1 MAYSAPAAGV
11 TRAYSVRGRLDNVQ
25 DTVKS
30 SVEMPTFVD
39 NAVLH
44 AEYTRTK
51 DAVSG
56 RMHTLKPP
64 AQSDFQMTHDR
75 RYRFVEEQSAIRLMH
90 ANKPGIDREGQVYFD
105 GNKLTTGGQV
115 PLLTYAEIEHINRL
129 KSESIETATQG
140 SRLVLQNM
148 QGRTL
153 SDVDF
158 TDETH
163 VRLGQKVSVGF
174 RTTDLVQQLFID
186 KLHGLNSVSVG
197 HTFAGPRAGTVSSYK
212 GADLAR
218 HSSSFLSQNFR
229 GVRIPTAL
237 RYIARH
243 DDYALFHDRFGN
255 FLYTPRV
262 FAHTDRTVGQA
273 QGMGESESD
282 PITDVANRLVVTGK
296 PEANNDNNIIVVDD
310 AELQKRHGHIK
321 QEEVT
326 DPTATTEQAARRSAN
341 QLLRANRK
349 AQGAFRSKKHMKSW
363 DLNAGEV
370 VEYQNPADKQVE
382 RVAIIEAKHN
392 LSKNTSEFQFASYQQ
407 GLEGVLQAFG
417 EGQEITTDEEQPDR
431 NLQVIKKEVTGIGRT
446 KINIR
451 MAAYIRHVLGKR
463 HRVYSGDSHKGWD
476 PAQIIDLPQT
486 GIDKHAGF
494 LIGDRKIAKHSGG
507 AHYTTDGTN
516 SIRGALGGGNG
527 SPITN
532 GTNLA
537 GVTLTV
543 TSTAGFPTGTI
554 HISIINGTTGDSA
567 HYTATVASETTFT
580 LAGAAEA
587 GAAAGAWMNASV
599 VRLLRSRSHE
609 AGSPKGLAK
618 TFRRW

>member
-153 SDVDF
+153 EDIDF

-494 LIGDRKIAKHSGG
+494 LIGDRKIAKHSAGTV
-507 AHYTTDGTN
+507 YTTDGAN

>member
-25 DTVKS
+25 DTIKS

-75 RYRFVEEQSAIRLMH
+75 RYRFVEEQSAIKLAH
-90 ANKPGIDREGQVYFD
+90 ADKPGIDREGQVYFD
-105 GNKLTTGGQV
+105 GSKLTTGSQT
-115 PLLTYAEIEHINRL
+115 PLLIYAESDYKQRL
-129 KSESIETATQG
+129 KSESIESATQG
-140 SRLVLQNM
+140 SRFILQNM
-148 QGRTL
+148 RGRTL
-153 SDVDF
+153 SDVEF
-158 TDETH
+158 GDESH
-163 VRLGQKVSVGF
+163 VRLGQKVGVGF
-174 RTTDLVQQLFID
+174 RTTDLVQQLFVD

-218 HSSSFLSQNFR
+218 HSSTFLSQNFR

-262 FAHTDRTVGQA
+262 FAHTDRTVGQV
-273 QGMGESESD
+273 QGMGKSESD
-282 PITDVANRLVVTGK
+282 PIADVANRLIVSGK
-296 PEANNDNNIIVVDD
+296 PQANNDDNVIVVDD
-310 AELQKRHGHIK
+310 AELQKQHGHIK
-321 QEEVT
+321 QEEVV
-326 DPTATTEQAARRSAN
+326 DPTATTEQSARRSAN
-341 QLLRANRK
+341 QFLRANRK
-349 AQGAFRSKKHMKSW
+349 AQGAFRSSGHMKSW

-370 VEYQNPADKQVE
+370 VEYQNPVDKQVE
-382 RVAIIEAKHN
+382 RVAIIEAKHD
-392 LSKNTSEFQFASYQQ
+392 LSGNKSEFQFASYQQ
-407 GLEGVLQAFG
+407 GLEGVLTAFG
-417 EGQEITTDEEQPDR
+417 GGQEVEADESQPDR
-431 NLQVIKKEVTGIGRT
+431 SLQVTKKEISGIGRA

-451 MAAYIRHVLGKR
+451 MIAYIRHVLSKSQR
-463 HRVYSGDSHKGWD
+463 IYSGDFHKGWD
-476 PAQIIDLPQT
+476 PAQIIPLPQT

-494 LIGDRKIAKHSGG
+494 LIGDRKIAKHSAGT
-507 AHYTTDGTN
+507 HYTTDASN
-516 SIRGALGGGNG
+516 SIRGAMGGGNG

-537 GVTLTV
+537 GATLTV
-543 TSTAGFPTGTI
+543 TSTAGFPTTAGI
-554 HISIINGTTGDSA
+554 HISIIKGTTGESA
-567 HYTATVASETTFT
+567 HYTATVASATTFT
-580 LAGAAEA
+580 LVAQQTGVV
-587 GAAAGAWMNASV
+587 AGAWMNASV

-618 TFRRW
+618 TFRRY

>member
-1 MAYSAPAAGV
+1 MVYSPPAAGPL
-11 TRAYSVRGRLDNVQ
+11 RAYSIRGRLDNVQ

-153 SDVDF
+153 EDIDF

-163 VRLGQKVSVGF
+163 VRLGQKVGVGF

-494 LIGDRKIAKHSGG
+494 LIGDRKIAKHAAGTG
-507 AHYTTDGTN
+507 YTTDGAN

-532 GTNLA
+532 GTNFA

-543 TSTAGFPTGTI
+543 TSTSGFPTGTI

-599 VRLLRSRSHE
+599 L
-609 AGSPKGLAK
+609 
-618 TFRRW
+618 

>member
-1 MAYSAPAAGV
+1 MAYSPPAAGV

-44 AEYTRTK
+44 AEYTRVK

-64 AQSDFQMTHDR
+64 TQSDFQMTHDR
-75 RYRFVEEQSAIRLMH
+75 RYRFVEEQSAIKLVH
-90 ANKPGIDREGQVYFD
+90 ANKPGIDREGQVYYD

-115 PLLTYAEIEHINRL
+115 PLLVYAESDYKQRL
-129 KSESIETATQG
+129 KSQSIETATQG
-140 SRLVLQNM
+140 SRLILQNM

-153 SDVDF
+153 GDIEF
-158 TDETH
+158 GDESH
-163 VRLGQKVSVGF
+163 VRLGQKVGVGF
-174 RTTDLVQQLFID
+174 RTTDLVQQLFVD
-186 KLHGLNSVSVG
+186 KLHGLNSISVG
-197 HTFAGPRAGTVSSYK
+197 HNFAGPRAGTVSSYK
-212 GADLAR
+212 GADVAR
-218 HSSSFLSQNFR
+218 HSSTFLSQNFR

-262 FAHTDRTVGQA
+262 FAHSDRTVGQV

-282 PITDVANRLVVTGK
+282 PIADVANRLIVSGK
-296 PEANNDNNIIVVDD
+296 TQANNDDNIIVVDD

-321 QEEVT
+321 QEEVI

-341 QLLRANRK
+341 QFLRANRK
-349 AQGAFRSKKHMKSW
+349 AQGAFRSSGHMKSW

-370 VEYQNPADKQVE
+370 VEYQNPVDKQVE
-382 RVAIIEAKHN
+382 RVAIIESRHD
-392 LSKNTSEFQFASYQQ
+392 LSANTSEFQFASYQQ
-407 GLEGVLQAFG
+407 GLEGVLTAFG
-417 EGQEITTDEEQPDR
+417 GGQEVEADESQPDR
-431 NLQVIKKEVTGIGRT
+431 NLQVIKKEISGIGRA
-446 KINIR
+446 KINVR
-451 MAAYIRHVLGKR
+451 MIAYIRHVLSKKSR
-463 HRVYSGDSHKGWD
+463 FYSGDYHKEWD
-476 PAQIIDLPQT
+476 PVDIIELPET

-494 LIGDRKIAKHSGG
+494 LIGDRKIAKHSAGT
-507 AHYTTDGTN
+507 HYTTDASN

-554 HISIINGTTGDSA
+554 HISVINGTTGDSA
-567 HYTATVASETTFT
+567 HYTATVASATTFT

-587 GAAAGAWMNASV
+587 GVAAGAWMNTSV

>member
-1 MAYSAPAAGV
+1 MAYSPPAAGPL
-11 TRAYSVRGRLDNVQ
+11 RAYSIRGRLDNVQ
-25 DTVKS
+25 DTIKS

-44 AEYTRTK
+44 AEYTRIK

-64 AQSDFQMTHDR
+64 VQSDFQMTHDR

-90 ANKPGIDREGQVYFD
+90 ANKSGIDREGQVYFD

-153 SDVDF
+153 SDIDF
-158 TDETH
+158 ADETH
-163 VRLGQKVSVGF
+163 VRLGQKVGVGF

-186 KLHGLNSVSVG
+186 KLHGLNSISVG

-370 VEYQNPADKQVE
+370 VEYQNPTDKQVE

-417 EGQEITTDEEQPDR
+417 EGQEITTDDSEPDR
-431 NLQVIKKEVTGIGRT
+431 NLQVIKKEVTGIGRA

-476 PAQIIDLPQT
+476 PAQIIPLPQT

-494 LIGDRKIAKHSGG
+494 LIGDRKIAKHSAGT
-507 AHYTTDGTN
+507 HYTTDGTN

-567 HYTATVASETTFT
+567 HYTATVASATTFT

-587 GAAAGAWMNASV
+587 GVAAGAWMNASV

>member
-1 MAYSAPAAGV
+1 
-11 TRAYSVRGRLDNVQ
+11 
-25 DTVKS
+25 
-30 SVEMPTFVD
+30 MPTFVD

-75 RYRFVEEQSAIRLMH
+75 RYRFVEEQSAIKLAH
-90 ANKPGIDREGQVYFD
+90 ADKPGIDREGQVYFD
-105 GNKLTTGGQV
+105 GSKLTTGSQT
-115 PLLTYAEIEHINRL
+115 PLLIYAESDYKQRL
-129 KSESIETATQG
+129 KSESIESATQG
-140 SRLVLQNM
+140 SRFILQNM
-148 QGRTL
+148 RGRTL
-153 SDVDF
+153 SDVEF
-158 TDETH
+158 GDESH
-163 VRLGQKVSVGF
+163 VRLGQKVGVGF
-174 RTTDLVQQLFID
+174 RTTDLVQQLFVD

-218 HSSSFLSQNFR
+218 HSSTFLSQNFR

-262 FAHTDRTVGQA
+262 FAHTDRTVGQV
-273 QGMGESESD
+273 QGMGKSESD
-282 PITDVANRLVVTGK
+282 PIADVANRLIVSGK
-296 PEANNDNNIIVVDD
+296 PQANNDDNVIVVDD
-310 AELQKRHGHIK
+310 AELQKQHGHIK
-321 QEEVT
+321 QEEVV
-326 DPTATTEQAARRSAN
+326 DPTATTEQSARRSAN
-341 QLLRANRK
+341 QFLRANRK
-349 AQGAFRSKKHMKSW
+349 AQGAFRSSGHMKSW

-370 VEYQNPADKQVE
+370 VEYQNPVDKQVE
-382 RVAIIEAKHN
+382 RVAIIEAKHD
-392 LSKNTSEFQFASYQQ
+392 LSGNKSEFQFASYQQ
-407 GLEGVLQAFG
+407 GLEGVLTAFG
-417 EGQEITTDEEQPDR
+417 GGQEVEADESQPDR
-431 NLQVIKKEVTGIGRT
+431 SLQVTKKEISGIGRA

-451 MAAYIRHVLGKR
+451 MIAYIRHVLSKSQR
-463 HRVYSGDSHKGWD
+463 IYSGDFHKGWD
-476 PAQIIDLPQT
+476 PAQIIPLPQT

-494 LIGDRKIAKHSGG
+494 LIGDRKIAKHSAGT
-507 AHYTTDGTN
+507 HYTTDASN
-516 SIRGALGGGNG
+516 SIRGAMGGGNG

-537 GVTLTV
+537 GATLTV
-543 TSTAGFPTGTI
+543 TSTAGFPTTAGI
-554 HISIINGTTGDSA
+554 HISIIKGTTGESA
-567 HYTATVASETTFT
+567 HYTATVASATTFT
-580 LAGAAEA
+580 LVAQQTGVV
-587 GAAAGAWMNASV
+587 AGAWMNASV

-618 TFRRW
+618 TFRRY

>member
-1 MAYSAPAAGV
+1 MAYTPPTAGA

-75 RYRFVEEQSAIRLMH
+75 RYRYVEEQSAIRLTH
-90 ANKPGIDREGQVYFD
+90 ADKPGIDREGQVYFD
-105 GNKLTTGGQV
+105 GNKLTTGQQT
-115 PLLTYAEIEHINRL
+115 PLLVYAELDYKQRL

-148 QGRTL
+148 RGRTL
-153 SDVDF
+153 NDIDF
-158 TDETH
+158 INEKH
-163 VRLGQKVSVGF
+163 VRLGQRVGVGF
-174 RTTDLVQQLFID
+174 RTTDLVQQLFVD

-212 GADLAR
+212 GANLAR
-218 HSSSFLSQNFR
+218 HSSTFLSQNFR

-262 FAHTDRTVGQA
+262 FAHTDRIVGHTK
-273 QGMGESESD
+273 GMGESESD
-282 PITDVANRLVVTGK
+282 PITDVANRLIVTGK
-296 PEANNDNNIIVVDD
+296 KQANNDDNIIVVDD

-349 AQGAFRSKKHMKSW
+349 AQGAFRSKSHMKSW
-363 DLNAGEV
+363 DLGAGEV
-370 VEYQNPADKQVE
+370 VEYQNPIDKQTE

-392 LSKNTSEFQFASYQQ
+392 LSENTSDFQFASYQQ

-417 EGQEITTDEEQPDR
+417 EGQEIDADEAQPDR
-431 NLQVIKKEVTGIGRT
+431 TSQVVSKEVSGIGRA
-446 KINIR
+446 KINVR
-451 MAAYIRHVLGKR
+451 MVAYIRHVLGKR
-463 HRVYSGDSHKGWD
+463 VRVYSGDTQKGWD
-476 PAQIIDLPQT
+476 PAQIIELPET

-494 LIGDRKIAKHSGG
+494 LIGDRKIAKHSAGT
-507 AHYTTDGTN
+507 HYTTDASN

-537 GVTLTV
+537 GATLTV
-543 TSTAGFPTGTI
+543 TSTAGFPTTAGI
-554 HISIINGTTGDSA
+554 HISIIKGTTGESA
-567 HYTATVASETTFT
+567 HYTATVASATTFT
-580 LAGAAEA
+580 LVAQQTGVV
-587 GAAAGAWMNASV
+587 AGAWMNASV

-609 AGSPKGLAK
+609 AGSPKGLVK

>member
-25 DTVKS
+25 DTIKS

-75 RYRFVEEQSAIRLMH
+75 RYRFVEEQSAIKLAH
-90 ANKPGIDREGQVYFD
+90 ADKPGIDREGQVYFD
-105 GNKLTTGGQV
+105 GSKLTTGSQT
-115 PLLTYAEIEHINRL
+115 PLLIYAESDYKQRL
-129 KSESIETATQG
+129 KSESIESATQG
-140 SRLVLQNM
+140 SRFILQNM
-148 QGRTL
+148 RGRTL
-153 SDVDF
+153 SDVEF
-158 TDETH
+158 GDESH
-163 VRLGQKVSVGF
+163 VRLGQKVGVGF
-174 RTTDLVQQLFID
+174 RTTDLVQQLFVD

-218 HSSSFLSQNFR
+218 HSSTFLSQNFR

-262 FAHTDRTVGQA
+262 FAHTDRTVGQV
-273 QGMGESESD
+273 QGMGKSESD
-282 PITDVANRLVVTGK
+282 PIADVANRLIVSGK
-296 PEANNDNNIIVVDD
+296 PQANNDDNVIVVDD
-310 AELQKRHGHIK
+310 AELQKQHGHIK
-321 QEEVT
+321 QEEVV
-326 DPTATTEQAARRSAN
+326 DPTATTEQSARRSAN
-341 QLLRANRK
+341 QFLRANRK
-349 AQGAFRSKKHMKSW
+349 AQGAFRSSGHMKSW

-370 VEYQNPADKQVE
+370 VEYQNPVDKQVE
-382 RVAIIEAKHN
+382 RVAIIEAKHD
-392 LSKNTSEFQFASYQQ
+392 LSGNKSEFQFASYQQ
-407 GLEGVLQAFG
+407 GLEGVLTAFG
-417 EGQEITTDEEQPDR
+417 GGQEVEADESQPDR
-431 NLQVIKKEVTGIGRT
+431 SLQVTKKEISGIGRA

-451 MAAYIRHVLGKR
+451 MIAYIRHVLSKSQR
-463 HRVYSGDSHKGWD
+463 IYSGDFHKGWD
-476 PAQIIDLPQT
+476 PAQIIPLPQT

-494 LIGDRKIAKHSGG
+494 LIGDRKIAKHSAGT
-507 AHYTTDGTN
+507 HYTTDASN
-516 SIRGALGGGNG
+516 SIRGAMGGGNG

-537 GVTLTV
+537 GATLTV
-543 TSTAGFPTGTI
+543 TSTAGFPTTAGI
-554 HISIINGTTGDSA
+554 HISIIKGTTGESA
-567 HYTATVASETTFT
+567 HYTATVASATTFT
-580 LAGAAEA
+580 LVAQQTGVV
-587 GAAAGAWMNASV
+587 AGAWMNASV
-599 VRLLRSRSHE
+599 VRLVRSRSHE

-618 TFRRW
+618 TFRRY